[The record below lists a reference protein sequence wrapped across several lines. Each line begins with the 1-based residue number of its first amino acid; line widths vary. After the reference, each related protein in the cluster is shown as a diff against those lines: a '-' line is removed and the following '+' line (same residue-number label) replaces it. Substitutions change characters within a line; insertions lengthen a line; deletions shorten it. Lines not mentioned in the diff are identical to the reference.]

1 MATSHPLCLEP
12 DPHLTRIVNNVIRVS
27 TPTMPNSLK
36 RKAAPMV
43 DVEEDEAEKAKRA
56 KVLQFMNPQAS
67 RATMPVQPG

>member
-1 MATSHPLCLEP
+1 
-12 DPHLTRIVNNVIRVS
+12 
-27 TPTMPNSLK
+27 MPNSVK